1 MSLNNIRWSITVVCA
16 VLAGIHF
23 HWPSL
28 ALDTTSTILLIVA
41 VIPWLAPVIKS
52 IELPGGFKIEVQDIK
67 AAMDKVTSAV
77 PPEEQ
82 LPPSQFAPPQQPPP
96 APPRDAFS
104 LIAEIAEKDP
114 NLALVAF
121 RIELEKRL
129 ITLAEQNGISETKRG
144 VGFLLRQLQAKR
156 AIPLSVASGLNELI
170 ALGNQAAHGAS
181 VSPDAA
187 QWVLEVGPTVLG
199 VLDESIRKNQ
209 AGL

>member
-1 MSLNNIRWSITVVCA
+1 MSLNKIRWSITAVCA
-16 VLAGIHF
+16 VLAGVHF

-28 ALDTTSTILLIVA
+28 ALDTTSTILLVIA

-67 AAMDKVTSAV
+67 AATDKVTSGA
-77 PPEEQ
+77 PPGELLPHSQ
-82 LPPSQFAPPQQPPP
+82 LAPPQTPLP
-96 APPRDAFS
+96 APPPDPFS

-129 ITLAEQNGISETKRG
+129 VTLAEQNGISETKRG
-144 VGFLLRQLQAKR
+144 AGFLLRQLQAKR
-156 AIPLSVASGLNELI
+156 TIPLSVASGLSELI

-187 QWVLEVGPTVLG
+187 QWVLEVGPSVLG
-199 VLDESIRKNQ
+199 LLDGSIRENQ
-209 AGL
+209 ARL

>member
-1 MSLNNIRWSITVVCA
+1 
-16 VLAGIHF
+16 
-23 HWPSL
+23 
-28 ALDTTSTILLIVA
+28 

-67 AAMDKVTSAV
+67 AATDKVTSGA
-77 PPEEQ
+77 PPGELLPHSQ
-82 LPPSQFAPPQQPPP
+82 LAPPQTPLP
-96 APPRDAFS
+96 APPPDPFS

-129 ITLAEQNGISETKRG
+129 VTLAEQNGISETKRG
-144 VGFLLRQLQAKR
+144 AGFRLRQLQAKR
-156 AIPLSVASGLNELI
+156 TIPLSVASGLSELI

-187 QWVLEVGPTVLG
+187 QWVLEVGPSVLG
-199 VLDESIRKNQ
+199 LLDGSIRENQ
-209 AGL
+209 ARL